1 MKSKATEE
9 LADGNQFIDALKSD
23 WNTLYVAELLALFA
37 SFTIGAALVSVNAQT
52 VQADIAPSLTVEQAR
67 AIVAPLYE
75 ALNEP
80 TEKDV
85 PALLANATNPDYRSC
100 STNSDC
106 LSRDQLAGVFTAL
119 GKIIPD
125 LHWTIKDIWTSGNR
139 IVVRGEATGTPTGEL
154 FGVKPTGKSFKTIS
168 IDMFTVR
175 DGKLATAYH
184 VENWLAAMEQIK

>member
-9 LADGNQFIDALKSD
+9 PADGNQFIEALKSD
-23 WNTLYVAELLALFA
+23 WNKLYVAGSLALFA
-37 SFTIGAALVSVNAQT
+37 SFALVAALVSANAQT
-52 VQADIAPSLTVEQAR
+52 AQGDIAQPLTVEQAR

-80 TEKDV
+80 TRKVV
-85 PALLANATNPDYRSC
+85 PALLANAANPDYRSC

-125 LHWTIKDIWTSGNR
+125 LHWTIEDIWTSGNR
-139 IVVRGEATGTPTGEL
+139 IVVRGEASGTPTGEL

-184 VENWLAAMEQIK
+184 VENWMAAIEQIK

>member
-9 LADGNQFIDALKSD
+9 LVDGDRFIEALKID
-23 WNTLYVAELLALFA
+23 WNTLNVAGLLAYFA
-37 SFTIGAALVSVNAQT
+37 SFAIGAALASVNAQT

-67 AIVAPLYE
+67 VIVAPLYE

-125 LHWTIKDIWTSGNR
+125 LNWTIKDIWTSGNR

>member
-23 WNTLYVAELLALFA
+23 WNTLYVAGLLALFA
-37 SFTIGAALVSVNAQT
+37 SFTIGATLMNVNAQT
-52 VQADIAPSLTVEQAR
+52 VQADIAPSLTEEQAR

-106 LSRDQLAGVFTAL
+106 LSRDQLARVFTAL
-119 GKIIPD
+119 GNIIPD

-175 DGKLATAYH
+175 DGRLATAYH
-184 VENWLAAMEQIK
+184 VENWMAAMEQIK

>member
-9 LADGNQFIDALKSD
+9 LVDGDQFIEAQKID
-23 WNTLYVAELLALFA
+23 WNTLYVAGLLALFA
-37 SFTIGAALVSVNAQT
+37 SFAIGAELVSVNAQT

-67 AIVAPLYE
+67 GIVAPLYE

-106 LSRDQLAGVFTAL
+106 LSRDQLARVFTAL

>member
-1 MKSKATEE
+1 MKSKRTEH

-23 WNTLYVAELLALFA
+23 WNTLYVVGFLALFA
-37 SFTIGAALVSVNAQT
+37 SFTISAALVSVNAQT

-67 AIVAPLYE
+67 TVVAPLYE

-80 TEKDV
+80 TQKDV
-85 PALLANATNPDYRSC
+85 PALLAKAANPDYRSC

-125 LHWTIKDIWTSGNR
+125 LHWTIKDIWTSGNQ

-175 DGKLATAYH
+175 DSKLATAYH
-184 VENWLAAMEQIK
+184 VENWMAATEQIK

>member
-1 MKSKATEE
+1 MKFKTIEVPT
-9 LADGNQFIDALKSD
+9 DGNQFIDAPKSD
-23 WNTLYVAELLALFA
+23 WNTLHIAGSLALFA
-37 SFTIGAALVSVNAQT
+37 LFALGTAIVSADAQT
-52 VQADIAPSLTVEQAR
+52 AQDKITPSLTVEQAR
-67 AIVAPLYE
+67 VIVTPLYE

-80 TEKDV
+80 TSKNV
-85 PALLANATNPDYRSC
+85 SAFLAEAANPDYRSC

-106 LSRDQLAGVFTAL
+106 LSRDQLAGVFTGL

-184 VENWLAAMEQIK
+184 VENWEAAREQIT

>member
-1 MKSKATEE
+1 MKSKSAE
-9 LADGNQFIDALKSD
+9 LVDGDQFIDALKSD
-23 WNTLYVAELLALFA
+23 WNTLYFAGLLALFA
-37 SFTIGAALVSVNAQT
+37 SFAIGTALVSVNAQT
-52 VQADIAPSLTVEQAR
+52 VQTDIAPSLTVEQAR

-75 ALNEP
+75 GLNEP

-85 PALLANATNPDYRSC
+85 PALLENATNPDYRSC

-125 LHWTIKDIWTSGNR
+125 LNWTIKDIWTSGNR

-175 DGKLATAYH
+175 DGRLAAAYH
-184 VENWLAAMEQIK
+184 VENWMAAIEQIK

>member
-1 MKSKATEE
+1 MKSKATKE
-9 LADGNQFIDALKSD
+9 LVDGDQFIEALKID
-23 WNTLYVAELLALFA
+23 WNTLYVVGLLAFFA
-37 SFTIGAALVSVNAQT
+37 SFTIGAALVSVNDQT
-52 VQADIAPSLTVEQAR
+52 VQADIAPSLTGEQAR

-106 LSRDQLAGVFTAL
+106 LSRDQLAEVFTAL

-125 LHWTIKDIWTSGNR
+125 LNWTIKDIWTSGNR
-139 IVVRGEATGTPTGEL
+139 IVVRGEATSTPTGEL

>member
-1 MKSKATEE
+1 MKSKATKE
-9 LADGNQFIDALKSD
+9 LVDGDQFIEALKID
-23 WNTLYVAELLALFA
+23 WNTLYVAGLLALFA
-37 SFTIGAALVSVNAQT
+37 SFAIGTELVSVNAQT

-67 AIVAPLYE
+67 VIVAPLYE

-106 LSRDQLAGVFTAL
+106 LSRDQLAEVFTAL

-125 LHWTIKDIWTSGNR
+125 LNWTIKDIWTSGNR